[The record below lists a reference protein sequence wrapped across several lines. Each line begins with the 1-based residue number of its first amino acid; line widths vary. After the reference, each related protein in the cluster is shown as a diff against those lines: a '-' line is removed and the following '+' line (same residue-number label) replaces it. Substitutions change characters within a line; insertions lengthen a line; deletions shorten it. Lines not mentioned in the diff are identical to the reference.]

1 MEIESDGE
9 KIDLIKIAEEILA
22 IHPSKR
28 TLINSLHSLVIQFQA
43 HLDTIIKRYKIMS
56 ITLVAATVGAVGFSF
71 SGEIKDVHV
80 NKLIM
85 SSIVCVF
92 GMIGLAGIWYLDI
105 QVFHKFW
112 GSFFVEEVKM
122 EEKHHFLVDV
132 GDVAISLD
140 NIKARLVGD
149 GNWYIFLNIILST
162 AAGTA
167 LSFVWTSILIKFSIF
182 IGAGF
187 FAFCVSSFMIRTSNK
202 LLNVVEK
209 MLKINKGN

>member
-1 MEIESDGE
+1 M
-9 KIDLIKIAEEILA
+9 A
-22 IHPSKR
+22 
-28 TLINSLHSLVIQFQA
+28 
-43 HLDTIIKRYKIMS
+43 
-56 ITLVAATVGAVGFSF
+56 
-71 SGEIKDVHV
+71 
-80 NKLIM
+80 
-85 SSIVCVF
+85 SIVCVF

-132 GDVAISLD
+132 GDIAISLD

-162 AAGTA
+162 AAATV
-167 LSFVWTSILIKFSIF
+167 LSFVWDSILVKFLTF

-187 FAFCVSSFMIRTSNK
+187 FALCIANFMITTSNK
-202 LLNVVEK
+202 LLNAVEQ
-209 MLKINKGN
+209 MLNINKAN